1 MCRRARVV
9 CDAPAG
15 RRERLAMARNRW
27 VAVAVAG
34 LGLALLVPGLRGGA
48 GTPGVPSSIAAADE
62 QAGGIALGKKAPD
75 FALSDPEGKKV
86 RLSDLKGKVVVLSF
100 WATWCPPCRMEMPH
114 LEALQKKYA
123 GKPVKVVGV
132 NLDVKGKALR
142 SWMKAQKLTF
152 TVVADADQ
160 KVAGS
165 YGVEGIPTL
174 YVLDQK
180 GIVRE
185 HGVGF
190 DQDME
195 KNLGR
200 LIDGLLKK

>member
-1 MCRRARVV
+1 MVKK
-9 CDAPAG
+9 
-15 RRERLAMARNRW
+15 RW
-27 VAVAVAG
+27 VAAAVAG

-48 GTPGVPSSIAAADE
+48 GTPGSPAVAA
-62 QAGGIALGKKAPD
+62 QAGEDTGAIAVGKKAPD
-75 FALSDPEGKKV
+75 FTLSDPEGKKV
-86 RLSDLKGKVVVLSF
+86 RLADLKGKVVVLSF

-123 GKPVKVVGV
+123 SKPVKVVGV
-132 NLDVKGKALR
+132 NLDVQGKALR
-142 SWMKAQKLTF
+142 KWMKSHKLTF
-152 TVVADADQ
+152 TVVADTDQ

-185 HGVGF
+185 HNVGF